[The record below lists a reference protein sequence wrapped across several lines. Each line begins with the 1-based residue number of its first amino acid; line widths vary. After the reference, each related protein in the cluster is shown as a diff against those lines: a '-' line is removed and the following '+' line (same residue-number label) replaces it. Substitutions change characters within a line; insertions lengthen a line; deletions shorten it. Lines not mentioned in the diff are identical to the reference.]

1 MNIITLNNEWFS
13 MQVDFDGYTY
23 ILLDFPNVITGIK
36 VVFYG
41 LEM

>member
-1 MNIITLNNEWFS
+1 

-41 LEM
+41 LEMWRFLDISLLWL